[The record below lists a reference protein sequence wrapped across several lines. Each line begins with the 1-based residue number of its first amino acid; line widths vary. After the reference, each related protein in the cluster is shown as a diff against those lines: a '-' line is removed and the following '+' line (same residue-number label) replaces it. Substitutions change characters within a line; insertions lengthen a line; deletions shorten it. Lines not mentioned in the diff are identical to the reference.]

1 MTSQKPEAR
10 QLVIPQEMRALVLD
24 GAGWEHLAIRR
35 VPVPRPGPGQLLARV
50 DCAGICTSLLKL
62 IDQGSSHALIYGL
75 DLGDY
80 PAILGDEGAL
90 TLVQVGADLRDQ
102 YHPGERYVM
111 QPAVEHA
118 PIYRLERYRDNGY
131 GIDKVAAGY
140 TLPGHLAEYI
150 LVTEEALAAGCML
163 PLPDARLAYAHA
175 ALTEPLSCA
184 VSSQDHHLHLT
195 RQGPL
200 APRTV
205 IKGLKPGGVT
215 VIIGGGSMGR
225 MHVDVAL
232 SYQPRAIVAS
242 DHHDERLAL
251 IERLFRA
258 RAERAGMQLRL
269 VQSYREDLEAIVA
282 GLTAGLGADDVIVG
296 VGSESAIHAAQG
308 LVSRGGVLNL
318 FGGLP
323 RGREMIPFD
332 TLAIHYKEINV
343 TGSSGGYPWDM
354 ARTLEL
360 IAAGSIDP
368 AAHITRIGDL
378 EHAADLLKMVKAK
391 TIDGKA
397 VVYPHRRAGS
407 ISRVPSWSAEDE
419 QAYLGGAPGRR
430 PAAAA

>member
-1 MTSQKPEAR
+1 MAR
-10 QLVIPQEMRALVLD
+10 QRHEANQSDIPTEMRALVLD
-24 GAGWEHLAIRR
+24 GAGWDNLAIRR
-35 VPVPRPGPGQLLARV
+35 VPVPQPGPGQLLARV

-62 IDQGSSHALIYGL
+62 IDQGSSHALVYGM
-75 DLGDY
+75 DLARY
-80 PAILGDEGAL
+80 PAILGDEGTL
-90 TLVQVGADLRDQ
+90 TLVQVGADLRGK
-102 YHPGERYVM
+102 YHPGERYVL

-118 PIYRLERYRDNGY
+118 PIYRLERYRDNGF

-140 TLPGHLAEYI
+140 TLPGHLAEYM
-150 LVTEEALAAGCML
+150 LVTEEALDAGCLL
-163 PLPDARLAYAHA
+163 PLPDAQMAYAHTA
-175 ALTEPLSCA
+175 VTEPLSCA

-195 RQGPL
+195 RTGPL

-215 VIIGGGSMGR
+215 VIIGGGAMGR

-242 DHHDERLAL
+242 DHHDERLAQ
-251 IERLFRA
+251 IERLFGP
-258 RAERAGMQLRL
+258 RAEKSGIQLRL
-269 VQSYREDLEAIVA
+269 VQSYQEDLGAIVSE
-282 GLTAGLGADDVIVG
+282 LTGGLGADDVIVG
-296 VGSESAIHAAQG
+296 VGSESAINAAQT
-308 LVSRGGVLNL
+308 LVGRAGVLNL

-323 RGREMIPFD
+323 RGREFISFD
-332 TLAIHYKEINV
+332 TLEIHYKEINV

-360 IAAGSIDP
+360 IASGAIDP

-378 EHAADLLKMVKAK
+378 EHAAELLKMIKAK

-407 ISRVPSWSAEDE
+407 ITSAPRWSSEDE
-419 QAYLGGAPGRR
+419 RLYLDGFEVSA
-430 PAAAA
+430 

>member
-1 MTSQKPEAR
+1 MASQTPEAN
-10 QLVIPQEMRALVLD
+10 QFDIPFEMRALVLD
-24 GAGWEHLAIRR
+24 GVGWDNLAIRR
-35 VPVPRPGPGQLLARV
+35 VPVPRPGSGQLLARV

-62 IDQGSSHALIYGL
+62 IDQGSSHALVYGM
-75 DLGDY
+75 DLALY
-80 PAILGDEGAL
+80 PAILGDEGTL
-90 TLVQVGADLRDQ
+90 TLVQVGDDLRGK
-102 YHPGERYVM
+102 YYPGERYVM

-118 PIYRLERYRDNGY
+118 PIYRLERYRNNGF
-131 GIDKVAAGY
+131 GINKVAAGY

-150 LVTEEALAAGCML
+150 LVTEEALDAGCLL
-163 PLPDARLAYAHA
+163 PLPDAQMAYAHSA
-175 ALTEPLSCA
+175 VTEPLSCV

-195 RQGPL
+195 REGPL

-215 VIIGGGSMGR
+215 VIIGGGAMGR

-232 SYQPRAIVAS
+232 SYQLRAIVAS

-251 IERLFRA
+251 MERLFRP
-258 RAERAGMQLRL
+258 RAEKSGIQLRL
-269 VQSYREDLEAIVA
+269 VQSYQEDLHAIVSE
-282 GLTAGLGADDVIVG
+282 LTGGLGADDVIVG
-296 VGSESAIHAAQG
+296 VGSESAINAAQT
-308 LVSRGGVLNL
+308 LVGRGGVLNL

-323 RGREMIPFD
+323 RGREFISFD
-332 TLAIHYKEINV
+332 TLEIHYKEINV

-360 IAAGSIDP
+360 IASGAIDP

-378 EHAADLLKMVKAK
+378 DHAAELLKMIKAK

-407 ISRVPSWSAEDE
+407 ITSVPRWSTEDE
-419 QAYLGGAPGRR
+419 RAYLASTEVS
-430 PAAAA
+430 A

>member
-1 MTSQKPEAR
+1 MTTQTPEAN
-10 QLVIPQEMRALVLD
+10 QFDVPAEMRALVLD
-24 GAGWEHLAIRR
+24 GAGWNHLAIRR
-35 VPVPRPGPGQLLARV
+35 LPVPRPGPGQLLARV

-62 IDQGSSHALIYGL
+62 IDQGSSHALVYGQ
-75 DLGDY
+75 DLSLY
-80 PAILGDEGAL
+80 PAILGDEGTL
-90 TLVQVGADLRDQ
+90 TLVQVGEDLQ
-102 YHPGERYVM
+102 NTYHPGERYVM

-118 PIYRLERYRDNGY
+118 PIYHLERYPNHGY

-150 LVTEEALAAGCML
+150 LVTEEALDAGCLL
-163 PLPDARLAYAHA
+163 PLPDAHMAYAHA

-195 RQGPL
+195 RTGPL

-251 IERLFRA
+251 IERLFKA
-258 RAERAGMQLRL
+258 RAEKSGIQLRL
-269 VQSYREDLEAIVA
+269 VQSYQEDLNAIVSE
-282 GLTAGLGADDVIVG
+282 LTGGLGADDVIVG
-296 VGSESAIHAAQG
+296 VGSESAINAAQT
-308 LVSRGGVLNL
+308 LVARGGVLNL

-323 RGREMIPFD
+323 RGRELIPFD

-354 ARTLEL
+354 AHTLQL
-360 IAAGSIDP
+360 IASGAIDP

-378 EHAADLLKMVKAK
+378 AHAAELLKMIKAK

-407 ISRVPSWSAEDE
+407 VTSVPSWPAEAE
-419 QAYLGGAPGRR
+419 RAYLAGAEVS
-430 PAAAA
+430 A

>member
-1 MTSQKPEAR
+1 MATDGMEPR
-10 QLVIPQEMRALVLD
+10 TYNIPQEMRAFVLN
-24 GAGWEHLAIRR
+24 GAGWDHLSIRS
-35 VPVPRPGPGQLLARV
+35 VPVPRPEPGQLLARV

-62 IDQGSSHALIYGL
+62 IDQGASHALMYGQ
-75 DLGDY
+75 DLAQY

-90 TLVQVGADLRDQ
+90 TLVEVGRNLRDR
-102 YHPGERYVM
+102 YRPGERYVM
-111 QPAVEHA
+111 QPAVEHV
-118 PIYRLERYRDNGY
+118 PIYRLERYRDHGY

-140 TLPGHLAEYI
+140 TLPGHLAEYM
-150 LVTEEALAAGCML
+150 LVTEEALAAGCLL
-163 PLPDARLAYAHA
+163 PLPDSRMAFAHA

-195 RQGPL
+195 RQDPL
-200 APRTV
+200 SPRTV

-232 SYQPRAIVAS
+232 SYQPRIIVAS

-251 IERLFRA
+251 IERLFRS
-258 RAERAGMQLRL
+258 RAEKAGIQLRL
-269 VQSYREDLEAIVA
+269 VQSYQEDLGGVVSE
-282 GLTAGLGADDVIVG
+282 LTGGFGADDVIVG
-296 VGSESAIHAAQG
+296 VGSESAINAAQA
-308 LVSRGGVLNL
+308 LVGRGGVLNL

-323 RGREMIPFD
+323 RGREFIAFD
-332 TLAIHYKEINV
+332 TLAIHYKEINL

-360 IAAGSIDP
+360 IASGAIDP

-378 EHAADLLKMVKAK
+378 DHAGDLLKMVKAR

-397 VVYPHRRAGS
+397 VVYPHRRAEVIKS
-407 ISRVPSWSAEDE
+407 VPCWSAEDE
-419 QAYLGGAPGRR
+419 QAYLAGAA
-430 PAAAA
+430 PAARG

>member
-1 MTSQKPEAR
+1 MTSQTPEFKPFD
-10 QLVIPQEMRALVLD
+10 IPLEMRALVLD
-24 GAGWEHLAIRR
+24 GAGWNHLAIRR
-35 VPVPRPGPGQLLARV
+35 VPVPRPGPDQLLARV

-62 IDQGSSHALIYGL
+62 IDQGPSHALIYGL
-75 DLGDY
+75 DLSLY
-80 PAILGDEGAL
+80 PAILGDEGVL
-90 TLVQVGADLRDQ
+90 TLVRVGGNLRGK

-150 LVTEEALAAGCML
+150 LLTEEALDAGCLL
-163 PLPDARLAYAHA
+163 PLPDAQMAYAHA

-195 RQGPL
+195 RSGPL

-251 IERLFRA
+251 IERLFKG
-258 RAERAGMQLRL
+258 RAEKAGIRLRL
-269 VQSYREDLEAIVA
+269 VQSYQEDLGAIVSE
-282 GLTAGLGADDVIVG
+282 LTGGLGADDVIVG
-296 VGSESAIHAAQG
+296 VGSESAINAAQT
-308 LVSRGGVLNL
+308 LVGRGGVLNL

-323 RGREMIPFD
+323 RGRELIPFD

-354 ARTLEL
+354 VRTLEL
-360 IAAGSIDP
+360 IASGAIDP

-378 EHAADLLKMVKAK
+378 DHAAELLKMVKDK

-397 VVYPHRRAGS
+397 VVYPHRRALAITS
-407 ISRVPSWSAEDE
+407 VPRWLAEDE
-419 QAYLGGAPGRR
+419 RAYLAGAEG
-430 PAAAA
+430 PA